1 MKKTA
6 EIFFNTMPVLLCFL
20 MPYGII
26 LGPFVIL
33 WFISSLFLFDKE
45 RFFSG
50 AKNPWFLIMFF
61 FFLMHCLSGLFSDN
75 KQEAVTGIENKL
87 SFLAFPY
94 FFFLYKMNDHTVKRM
109 LIAFVSGCFFAL
121 IICVARATY
130 IYFTSGA
137 NEFFYNLFSVLIHA
151 GYFSMYML
159 FCILIVMFAYPKWFG
174 KDKWVGIIS
183 YFLVLAFLIGIFLCA
198 SKIGYG
204 TAVLV
209 LIIAPIIK
217 FKHRLNLKVFL
228 ISSAVLLAV
237 FFAMIK
243 VFPKPFER
251 LNNVFTTLSADNIDK
266 TSGESTA
273 VRLLIWKESREI
285 VKENFWLGVG
295 TGDANDVLQERYRQN
310 GLTGALEHNLNTHN
324 QYFQTAIALGI
335 VGLLIMLF
343 LTFGV
348 MIYAF
353 VKKHILLALFSI
365 IIILNFLVESML
377 QTQSGNLFFTGFL
390 CLMLTH
396 DVLKFRD
403 I

>member
-1 MKKTA
+1 
-6 EIFFNTMPVLLCFL
+6 

-33 WFISSLFLFDKE
+33 WFIASWFIFDKE
-45 RFFSG
+45 RFHSG
-50 AKNPWFLIMFF
+50 WKNPWFLIMFF
-61 FFLMHCLSGLFSDN
+61 FFLMHCVSSVFSDN
-75 KQEAVTGIENKL
+75 KQEALTGVENKL

-94 FFFLYKMNDHTVKRM
+94 FFFLYKMKDSTVKRM
-109 LIAFVSGCFFAL
+109 LIAFVSGCFFSL
-121 IICVARATY
+121 VVCLVRAVY
-130 IYFTSGA
+130 VYFSSGED
-137 NEFFYNLFSVLIHA
+137 EFFYNKFSILIHA

-183 YFLVLAFLIGIFLCA
+183 YFLVLAFLGGIFLCA
-198 SKIGYG
+198 SKIGYL

-217 FKHRLNLKVFL
+217 FKHRLNLKIFI
-228 ISSAVLLAV
+228 ISSVLLLAV
-237 FFAMIK
+237 FFTLLK

-251 LNNVFTTLSADNIDK
+251 LNNVFTTLSSENIDK

-285 VKENFWLGVG
+285 IKENFWLGVG
-295 TGDANDVLQERYRQN
+295 TGDANDVLQERYRKN

-353 VKKHILLALFSI
+353 MKKHILLVLFSI

-390 CLMLTH
+390 CLMLAH

-403 I
+403 V